1 VRARRW
7 LLPSLADCFFLSL
20 LAWLFVAGS
29 GWSGLLADGDTGWH
43 IRTGEFILDHQQ
55 LPARDLFSFSKA
67 GEQWLAWE
75 WLSDVLLAGLY
86 RALGLKGV
94 VLAAALAACAS
105 VTLVLRHALWRGANS
120 FVALAACLMGAG
132 ASSIHYLA
140 RPHVFT
146 LGLLAASLWIL
157 ERDRRRP
164 TPAVWLLIPISVLWV
179 NVHGGFLALLVC
191 LVVLAIGTAL
201 ETLLGAAPRSCEE
214 TGQTVRKTG
223 KNAYSTTQLRELPM
237 SGIGIPACTPVPSQL
252 PQPRLW
258 HRPRRYAILT
268 AACGLATLLNPYGV
282 RLHAHIAAYL
292 RSDWIREAVHEFQS
306 PRFRSEAAAQFE
318 ILLFA
323 GLLVA
328 GRLLARKQFADAL
341 LLVVWAHAA
350 LVSVRHIPVFVL
362 VVIPPATEEGTL
374 LWKRW
379 AARRPAGSLAAILD
393 KLAEDAS
400 AGFRRTSLMLGV
412 ALVLLVL
419 PRWPLKW
426 PRDFPAEKFPTGVIE
441 RYASRLRGARVFTSD
456 QWGDYLIYRFYPQQR
471 VFIDGRSDFYGP
483 ELGKLY
489 LRLTYAQASF
499 EEAVGRWG
507 FELVLAP
514 VEWPLVSLL
523 RRDARWGLL
532 EEDRL
537 AALFERRRDAL
548 PLKKNLHTAEI
559 SR

>member
-1 VRARRW
+1 VHARRW

-67 GEQWLAWE
+67 GEQWFAWE

-105 VTLVLRHALWRGANS
+105 LTLVLRHALWRGANS
-120 FVALAACLMGAG
+120 FLALVACLMGAG

-146 LGLLAASLWIL
+146 LALLAASLWLL

-164 TPAVWLLIPISVLWV
+164 TPAVWLLIPISALWV

-191 LVVLAIGTAL
+191 LGLLAIGTAI
-201 ETLLGAAPRSCEE
+201 ETLLDRP
-214 TGQTVRKTG
+214 
-223 KNAYSTTQLRELPM
+223 
-237 SGIGIPACTPVPSQL
+237 
-252 PQPRLW
+252 PQPRSW
-258 HRPRRYAILT
+258 QRPKRYAILT
-268 AACGLATLLNPYGV
+268 GACGLATLLNPYGV
-282 RLHAHIAAYL
+282 QLHAHIAAYL

-362 VVIPPATEEGTL
+362 IVIPPATEEATL

-379 AARRPAGSLAAILD
+379 AARRPAGSLAAVFD
-393 KLAEDAS
+393 QLAEDTS
-400 AGFRRTSLMLGV
+400 AGFRRTSLVLGV

-426 PRDFPAEKFPTGVIE
+426 PRDFPAEKFPTGLIE

-456 QWGDYLIYRFYPQQR
+456 QWADYLIYRFYPQQR

-499 EEAVGRWG
+499 EEAVGRWD

-537 AALFERRRDAL
+537 AVLFERPRDAL
-548 PLKKNLHTAEI
+548 PLKKNPQTAEI

>member
-1 VRARRW
+1 MHARRW

-43 IRTGEFILDHQQ
+43 IRAGEFILDHRQ
-55 LPARDLFSFSKA
+55 LPTRDLFSFSKT
-67 GEQWLAWE
+67 GEQWFAWE

-105 VTLVLRHALWRGANS
+105 VTLVLRHAVWRGANS
-120 FVALAACLMGAG
+120 FLVLAACLMGAG

-146 LGLLAASLWIL
+146 LALLAASLWIL

-164 TPAVWLLIPISVLWV
+164 TRAVWLLIPISALWV
-179 NVHGGFLALLVC
+179 NLHGGFLALVAC
-191 LVVLAIGTAL
+191 LGLLAIGTAI
-201 ETLLGAAPRSCEE
+201 ETLLEGRPRPRSW
-214 TGQTVRKTG
+214 R
-223 KNAYSTTQLRELPM
+223 R
-237 SGIGIPACTPVPSQL
+237 
-252 PQPRLW
+252 PQ
-258 HRPRRYAILT
+258 RYAILT

-328 GRLLARKQFADAL
+328 ARLLARRQIADAL

-362 VVIPPATEEGTL
+362 VVIPVVTEEATL
-374 LWKRW
+374 LWKGW
-379 AARRPAGSLAAILD
+379 VARRPAGSLAAVFD

-400 AGFRRTSLMLGV
+400 GGFRRTSLMLGV

-419 PRWPLKW
+419 PPWPLRW
-426 PRDFPAEKFPTGVIE
+426 PRDFPAEKFPTGMIE
-441 RYASRLRGARVFTSD
+441 QYGSRLRGARVFTSD
-456 QWGDYLIYRFYPQQR
+456 QWADYLIYRFYPQQR

-489 LRLTYAQASF
+489 LRLAYAQASF
-499 EEAVGRWG
+499 EEAVARWD
-507 FELVLAP
+507 FQFVLAP
-514 VEWPLVSLL
+514 VDWPLVSLL
-523 RRDARWGLL
+523 RRDARWRLL
-532 EEDRL
+532 GQDRL
-537 AALFERRRDAL
+537 AALFERPRDAL
-548 PLKKNLHTAEI
+548 RLKKSPGTAEI